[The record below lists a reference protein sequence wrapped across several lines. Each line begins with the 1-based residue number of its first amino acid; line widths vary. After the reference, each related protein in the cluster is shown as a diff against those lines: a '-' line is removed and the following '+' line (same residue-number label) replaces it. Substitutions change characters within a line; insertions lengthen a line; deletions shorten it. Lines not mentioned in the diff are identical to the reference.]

1 MWAWTIVSSPG
12 SSVAFRTLAV
22 THPQE
27 TRTLETVTGVF
38 VLLTRRNGWVSAGPL
53 GTEPKSFDSSSKR
66 ESAHEDAL
74 TGAARTRP
82 ASRTSVYRIGPFP
95 AAGRP

>member
-12 SSVAFRTLAV
+12 PSVDFSTLAV
-22 THPQE
+22 TQPQE
-27 TRTLETVTGVF
+27 TRTLEMVTGVF
-38 VLLTRRNGWVSAGPL
+38 VLLTRRNGWLRAGPL

-66 ESAHEDAL
+66 ESAQDDAL

-82 ASRTSVYRIGPFP
+82 VSRTRVYRIEPFP
-95 AAGRP
+95 AAGR